1 MTFYVVAYFVL
12 GFIISALAYRFG
24 FIDDGD
30 ICIISIFAWI
40 LFYPIIII
48 IWATLSLLV
57 FLWLFIAE
65 GGRTY

>member
-1 MTFYVVAYFVL
+1 MVLYVVSYLVL
-12 GFIISALAYRFG
+12 GFIVSALAYRFG
-24 FIDDGD
+24 FLDDGEL
-30 ICIISIFAWI
+30 CMVYIFGWI
-40 LFYPIIII
+40 LFYPIIIT